1 LLNHCDYQTISIE
14 QAEEMNDVKKLSGK
28 KIRTIPISNEE
39 WNKHLIAMI
48 NSGVEPELLE
58 FFHQLKDERDEYRIL
73 VDITN
78 SVLAHLDRDGLV
90 GAIAEDI
97 HRYFAIPSVAIAFL
111 DGGNAGHYPVT
122 HCLWKEDNR
131 YYCEQKNYPLT
142 NHLQQPQAVALSEHT
157 SEPLL
162 HHLYCAGMR
171 VALLLPLTFNS
182 HSPGILILAHTDIG
196 AFTPAVCS
204 LLGQIASRISIAVD
218 NSNAWD
224 EITRLKDAL
233 KQENTWLNEQIQ
245 NAESLN
251 DIIFQS
257 AAMKN
262 LLRQVE
268 IVATSDSTVLLLGE
282 TGTGKELIARAIH
295 KLSPLSAGPL
305 VKINCAAIPASLLES
320 DLFGHEKGAF
330 TGATSTHIG
339 RFEMAEGGT
348 LFLDEIGDMPLEL
361 QPKLLRVLQE
371 REIERVG
378 GHQVIPVNVRV
389 VAATNRNLQQM
400 VEEKTFRSDLFYRLN
415 VFPVEV
421 PPLRDRP
428 EDIPPLVTSFTRK
441 LAARMNKTID
451 TVPAAGIQALCSYPW
466 PGNVR
471 ELQNVIERAVILTQ
485 GSTLNLQLNDLKIPT
500 TVAPAAPA
508 HTATRRLPAMFNP
521 QTPENDDAE
530 RARIIQA
537 LRETNGIVAGPKG
550 AAIKLG
556 LKRTT
561 LLSRMQRLGIN
572 TREL

>member
-1 LLNHCDYQTISIE
+1 
-14 QAEEMNDVKKLSGK
+14 
-28 KIRTIPISNEE
+28 
-39 WNKHLIAMI
+39 
-48 NSGVEPELLE
+48 
-58 FFHQLKDERDEYRIL
+58 
-73 VDITN
+73 
-78 SVLAHLDRDGLV
+78 
-90 GAIAEDI
+90 
-97 HRYFAIPSVAIAFL
+97 
-111 DGGNAGHYPVT
+111 
-122 HCLWKEDNR
+122 
-131 YYCEQKNYPLT
+131 
-142 NHLQQPQAVALSEHT
+142 
-157 SEPLL
+157 
-162 HHLYCAGMR
+162 
-171 VALLLPLTFNS
+171 
-182 HSPGILILAHTDIG
+182 
-196 AFTPAVCS
+196 
-204 LLGQIASRISIAVD
+204 VD

-224 EITRLKDAL
+224 EITRLKDTL

-257 AAMKN
+257 TAMKN
-262 LLRQVE
+262 LPRQVE

-295 KLSPLSAGPL
+295 KLSPRSAGPL

-339 RFEMAEGGT
+339 RFEMAKGGT

-389 VAATNRNLQQM
+389 VAATNRNLKQM
-400 VEEKTFRSDLFYRLN
+400 VDEKTFRSDLFYRLN

-451 TVPAAGIQALCSYPW
+451 TVPAAGIQALCRYPW
-466 PGNVR
+466 PGNAR
-471 ELQNVIERAVILTQ
+471 ELQNVIERAVILTE
-485 GSTLNLQLNDLKIPT
+485 GSTLNLQLNELKIP
-500 TVAPAAPA
+500 AAAAPV
-508 HTATRRLPAMFNP
+508 TSQLPTTTRKLPTMFNP
-521 QTPENDDAE
+521 LTPENDDDE
-530 RARIIQA
+530 RERILQA
-537 LRETNGIVAGPKG
+537 LRETNGIVAGPRG
-550 AAIKLG
+550 AASKLG